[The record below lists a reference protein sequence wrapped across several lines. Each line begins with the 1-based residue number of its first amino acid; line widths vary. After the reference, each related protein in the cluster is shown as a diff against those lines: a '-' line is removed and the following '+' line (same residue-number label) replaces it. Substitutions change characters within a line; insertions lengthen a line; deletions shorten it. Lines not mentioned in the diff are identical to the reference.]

1 MRTLF
6 VLLFLL
12 VFFTVSLLIFLYE
25 IILGKINPRKKV
37 ESSQRIVS
45 WAFRVILFISGTKYE
60 VRGLENVPK
69 DQAVLY
75 VSNHRSYFDIV
86 LGYATVPTLTG
97 YVAKK
102 EIGKVPILR
111 TWMKYLNCLFL
122 DRDNLREGLKMILT
136 GVDLVKDG
144 YSVFIS
150 PEGTRNHSNEMLPFK
165 EGSLK
170 IAEKSGCPIIPV
182 AISNTDNIFENH
194 LPWIRRAKVIIEY
207 GKPVEP
213 GSLTKEER
221 KFLGSHVQN
230 IIREMLLKNAGQT
243 V

>member
-1 MRTLF
+1 MKTLIIA
-6 VLLFLL
+6 LFLL
-12 VFFTVSLLIFLYE
+12 VFFLFSLPLFLYE

-45 WAFRVILFISGTKYE
+45 WAFRVILFISGARYE
-60 VRGLENVPK
+60 VKGIENVPK

-102 EIGKVPILR
+102 EIKKVPILR
-111 TWMKYLNCLFL
+111 VWMKYLNCLFL
-122 DRDNLREGLKMILT
+122 DREDLREGLKMILT
-136 GVDLVKDG
+136 GVELVKQG

-150 PEGTRNHSNEMLPFK
+150 PEGTRNHGQDMLPFK

-170 IAEKSGCPIIPV
+170 IAEKAGCPIIPV
-182 AISNTDNIFENH
+182 AISNTDNLFENH
-194 LPWIRRAKVIIEY
+194 LPWIRKAHVTIEY
-207 GKPVEP
+207 GKPVYP
-213 GSLTKEER
+213 DSLSKEER

-230 IIREMLLKNAGQT
+230 IIRTMLEKNAEGT